1 MGNVFLHLDLKKKK
15 LTLNIAARGA
25 VECVC
30 IVYSGV
36 NRS

>member
-1 MGNVFLHLDLKKKK
+1 MGNVFLHLDFKKK